1 MSNSRENGLDDKRE
15 CAQFSLMWKGTLMV
29 SEEIANPLPIE
40 MWDVGSSPT
49 LSANTHTSKSLGMIR
64 CACT

>member
-49 LSANTHTSKSLGMIR
+49 LSATTV
-64 CACT
+64 